1 MDVRKETLTLEKSGR
16 LHWYHWLV
24 VISSLFL
31 TLGAW
36 YVTSEQAKQKTD
48 TQFSYQASQIIKLVQ
63 ERMEK
68 YEEALWSGTAAI
80 NALDKKFGL
89 KEWQAFS
96 SALSIEERF
105 PGINGIGVIHYIPP
119 ELLSDYLTKER
130 KLRPAYQVHPKH
142 QLNEYWPITYIEPV
156 NTNRKAVGLDIAH
169 ESNRL
174 TAARKARDTGTAQ
187 ITGPIILVQDTK
199 KTPGFLF
206 YAPYYQSSLTTKTI
220 DEAQDKF
227 IGNVYAPFIM
237 EKLMEGTLQNKNRMI
252 NFKISDNNDLLYDE
266 HHQGSVDY
274 DKEPLYKKQITV
286 DMYGRTWKFDLHSS
300 LLFKQQ
306 QTNNQPMFIL
316 FGGIILDSMLL
327 ALFYLLTSANKKAII
342 LAKEITKDLKVSKE
356 QLHTTVENIMDGL
369 ITIDDN
375 DNILTINSAT
385 ERIFGYQANEMIGA
399 SIYTL
404 PDPNNNITKEQE
416 HFLKAPCT
424 GFINKRKITRALRK
438 NGDNFP
444 IEITMNKASNNNKT
458 YTIVLIRDLTL
469 KTKIESALAEKKA
482 LLNAAVHASSAGFAM
497 TNKQGKFVE
506 VNEALCRWLDCS
518 RDELINNSFLSI
530 LQEKDRYLT
539 QNILNKM
546 LLGQSDIA
554 HREILCERKDGN
566 LVWGLLSAAVV
577 RDTQHDVSHLVIH
590 ITDIQKER
598 ELLSNLEIQN
608 IALEKSNADLNQF
621 AYIASHDLKS
631 PLNAISKI
639 AGWIYDDCVD
649 ILPNSSKEHL
659 ALLSSRSLRMRKL
672 LDDLLNYSRVGRFQ
686 YQTERLNLN
695 LIVNDTYALLEH
707 SENFIVNAE
716 SIELN
721 LPRVPLELVIR
732 NLLSNAIKHHDKPTG
747 NIEVT
752 VESTVEFY
760 QFRIQDDGPGIPV
773 NLHKKALEMFQTL
786 QSRDKVEGSGMGLA
800 MVNKIIEH
808 YGGTLTI
815 DSNGERGTGMI
826 LKWPL
831 IVKQNKLMNTSQ
843 LQTKN

>member
-1 MDVRKETLTLEKSGR
+1 MDVKKETLTLEKSGN

-31 TLGAW
+31 TIGAW

-48 TQFSYQASQIIKLVQ
+48 TQFHYQSNQIIKLVQ

-80 NALDKKFGL
+80 NALNKEFGL

-96 SALSIEERF
+96 HALSIEERF
-105 PGINGIGVIHYIPP
+105 PGINGIGVIHYISP
-119 ELLSDYLTKER
+119 ETLPDYLTQER
-130 KLRPAYQVHPKH
+130 KLRPDYQVHPKH

-156 NTNRKAVGLDIAH
+156 NTNKKAVGLDIAH
-169 ESNRL
+169 EVNRL
-174 TAARKARDTGTAQ
+174 TAARKARDTGSAQ
-187 ITGPIILVQDTK
+187 ITGPIILVQDAK

-206 YAPYYQSSLTTKTI
+206 YAPYYQSPLVTKTI
-220 DEAQDKF
+220 AEAQRKF

-252 NFKISDNNDLLYDE
+252 NFKISDNDNLLYDE
-266 HHQGSVDY
+266 HHRGSEDF
-274 DKEPLYKKQITV
+274 DIDPLYKKQITV
-286 DMYGRTWKFDLHSS
+286 EMYGRSWRFDLHSS

-316 FGGIILDSMLL
+316 FGGIIIDLMLL
-327 ALFYLLTSANKKAII
+327 ALFYLLTSANKKAIV
-342 LAKEITKDLKVSKE
+342 LAKEITKDLKNSEE

-369 ITIDDN
+369 ITIDEHDL
-375 DNILTINSAT
+375 ILTINSAA
-385 ERIFGYQANEMIGA
+385 ERIFGFPSHEIIGA

-404 PDPNNNITKEQE
+404 PDPNQNESTEQA
-416 HFLKAPCT
+416 HYLKAPST
-424 GFINKRKITRALRK
+424 GFVNKRKVTQALRK
-438 NGDNFP
+438 NGDHFP
-444 IEITMNKASNNNKT
+444 LEITMNKASNNNKS

-497 TNKQGKFVE
+497 TNKKGDFVE
-506 VNEALCRWLDCS
+506 VNDALCRWLACS
-518 RDELINNSFLSI
+518 RDELINDSFISI
-530 LQEKDRYLT
+530 LQEKDRHLT
-539 QNILNKM
+539 QGILDKM
-546 LLGQSDIA
+546 LRGESDTA
-554 HREILCERKDGN
+554 HREILCERNDGS

-577 RDTQHDVSHLVIH
+577 RDTQHNVSHLVIH
-590 ITDIQKER
+590 IADIQKER

-621 AYIASHDLKS
+621 AYVASHDLKS

-639 AGWIYDDCVD
+639 ASWIYDDCVD
-649 ILPNSSKEHL
+649 ILPDTSKTHL
-659 ALLSSRSLRMRKL
+659 ALLSSRSLRMKNL

-686 YQTERLNLN
+686 YQTELLNLN

-707 SENFIVNAE
+707 SENFILSAE
-716 SIELN
+716 SIELD

-732 NLLSNAIKHHDKPTG
+732 NLLSNAIKHHDKSTG
-747 NIEVT
+747 KIEVT
-752 VESTVEFY
+752 VESNTEFY

-773 NLHKKALEMFQTL
+773 NLHNKALEMFQTL

-800 MVNKIIEH
+800 MVNRIIEH
-808 YGGTLTI
+808 YSGTLTI

-826 LKWPL
+826 IKWPL
-831 IVKQNKLMNTSQ
+831 KVNHENVMNTV
-843 LQTKN
+843 